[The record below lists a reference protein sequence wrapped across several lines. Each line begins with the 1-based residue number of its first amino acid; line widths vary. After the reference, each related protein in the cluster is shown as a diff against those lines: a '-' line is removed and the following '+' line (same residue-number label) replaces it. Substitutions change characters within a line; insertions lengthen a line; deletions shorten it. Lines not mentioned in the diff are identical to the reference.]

1 MNLHLSS
8 TVSGKLQNG
17 ATRANAVQESRV
29 LMLSEK
35 ARGDANPILI
45 NR

>member
-1 MNLHLSS
+1 MQS
-8 TVSGKLQNG
+8 TAIFNGIGKIAKG
-17 ATRANAVQESRV
+17 ATKSNAEQESRV

-35 ARGDANPILI
+35 ARGDANPILL